1 MEGNTQII
9 EANDDSKSRIKE
21 YRKKVAIRPLETP
34 KQYRSRVGRISRY
47 RYLMSRGEEEARRAR
62 AKNVYN
68 ETKPQVGARHQKNL
82 AEIKPNTPSTREKQ
96 IAYDRARGAYESR
109 TFLEENLRMKGI
121 IPAADIEDMKT
132 QYQEWKNANG
142 VGFTLVWRESKV

>member
-1 MEGNTQII
+1 MDGNTQII

-68 ETKPQVGARHQKNL
+68 ETKARVGSKHQKNL
-82 AEIKPNTPSTREKQ
+82 AEIKANTPTTREKQ

-132 QYQEWKNANG
+132 QYHEWKTANG
-142 VGFTLVWRESKV
+142 GGFTLVWRESRV